1 MRRTLLGLLSL
12 VLLSTALVAA
22 VPAAARVGAPA
33 TAGAGAPAVA
43 ATASDGRVRLPGLH
57 ASASVIRDVD
67 GIAHIVA
74 ADQHD
79 LFFLQ
84 GWVHAADRMFQM
96 DVTRRQASGTLAEL
110 LGAGALPSDAE
121 VRTIGLRRAAERG
134 LPVQSAE
141 GRAALEAYAA
151 GVNAWIGSNEAPA
164 QYAALQLTRIAPWTP
179 VDSLVIGK
187 AIAFNLSFD
196 LDIDLTVTAQ
206 TYQAVGAQAGFD
218 GTAAFAEDLFR
229 SQPFSDASTVPD
241 ATGAAVPSAP
251 AAGAPAAGARPL
263 AGRSAAAPSSSE
275 VPDAALRLAR
285 DYQARAEKVPFLAQA
300 VDRSFSLGSNEW
312 AIAGRHTA
320 TGKPIVANDPHL
332 SLDSPSTFY
341 PVALRGGGLDVQG
354 EGFAGTPF
362 VILGQNKHIAWGA
375 TTNPMDVT
383 DTYIEQVRPDPTSP
397 SGLSTVYEGTLE
409 HIVPIPETFRLNAR
423 VPGATDTVVPAPPGS
438 GLPEQTLIVPRR
450 NNGPIVSFDAS
461 AGTALS
467 VQYAG
472 FSATRELDTFR
483 LFDLAKD
490 LDDFREALTF
500 FDVGSQNW
508 AYADVRGNIAYL
520 TSAEMPLREDLEA
533 GTVDGL
539 PPWFLRDGTGGNE
552 WVAAGDRLP
561 GQALPYE
568 ILPPAEMPHTVNP
581 RKGFFVNANND
592 PAGTTLDNNPLNQAR
607 PSGGIYYLN
616 VGYDGFRGG
625 RITDLVRDAV
635 GDRRGVT
642 TDDVSAQQADVT
654 LLDAQFFTP
663 YVTAALSRARSSD
676 DPALAA
682 LATDPRVV
690 EAVGRLS
697 RWNHTT
703 PTGIREGYDASDVDG
718 RLRDPSSAEAW
729 ASVAATIYSVWRGQY
744 IRNVIDAHLSPYP
757 VPLPCSDEAMKALKT
772 LLLRFDDQGGVGLS
786 GIDFY
791 AVPGVDDP
799 ADRRD
804 VLLLKS
810 VADALDQLAG
820 DAFEPAFGGSTDQDD
835 YRWGKLHR
843 VTFDAVLGPPWS
855 IPPAGGITTVPGLA
869 GVSTDGGFNTVDAS
883 SHNARADSVN
893 DFTFGGGPVRRFVA
907 QPGLAGMRARS
918 SLPGGTSSTIG
929 DPYFANLLPRWLT
942 NDTYRVRLNTLELLL
957 GTDSDT
963 WFRP

>member
-33 TAGAGAPAVA
+33 PAVA
-43 ATASDGRVRLPGLH
+43 ASDGRVRLPGLH
-57 ASASVIRDVD
+57 APASVIRDVD

-84 GWVHAADRMFQM
+84 GWVHATDRMFQM

-110 LGAGALPSDAE
+110 LGADALPSDAE
-121 VRTIGLRRAAERG
+121 ARTIGLRRAAERG

-196 LDIDLTVTAQ
+196 LDIDLTVAAQ

-218 GTAAFAEDLFR
+218 GAAAFAEDVFR

-241 ATGAAVPSAP
+241 ATGAAVPAAGASAP
-251 AAGAPAAGARPL
+251 AAAARAL
-263 AGRSAAAPSSSE
+263 AARSAAAPASPE

-300 VDRSFSLGSNEW
+300 VDRSFTLGSNEW

-397 SGLSTVYEGTLE
+397 SGLSTVYAGALE

-450 NNGPIVSFDAS
+450 NNGPIVSFDAT

-508 AYADVRGNIAYL
+508 AYTDVRGNIAYF

-561 GQALPYE
+561 GQALPYA

-635 GDRRGVT
+635 GDRRGLT

-718 RLRDPSSAEAW
+718 RLRDPSSAEAR

-744 IRNVIDAHLSPYP
+744 VRNVIDAHLSPYP
-757 VPLPCSDEAMKALKT
+757 VPLPGSDEAMKALKT

-810 VADALDQLAG
+810 VAEALELLAG
-820 DAFEPAFGGSTDQDD
+820 DPFAPAFGGSTDQDD

-869 GVSTDGGFNTVDAS
+869 GISTDGGFNTVDAS

-893 DFTFGGGPVRRFVA
+893 EFTFGGGPVRRFVA

-957 GTDSDT
+957 GTDSVT

>member
-1 MRRTLLGLLSL
+1 M
-12 VLLSTALVAA
+12 
-22 VPAAARVGAPA
+22 
-33 TAGAGAPAVA
+33 
-43 ATASDGRVRLPGLH
+43 SD
-57 ASASVIRDVD
+57 
-67 GIAHIVA
+67 
-74 ADQHD
+74 
-79 LFFLQ
+79 
-84 GWVHAADRMFQM
+84 
-96 DVTRRQASGTLAEL
+96 T
-110 LGAGALPSDAE
+110 
-121 VRTIGLRRAAERG
+121 
-134 LPVQSAE
+134 
-141 GRAALEAYAA
+141 
-151 GVNAWIGSNEAPA
+151 
-164 QYAALQLTRIAPWTP
+164 
-179 VDSLVIGK
+179 
-187 AIAFNLSFD
+187 
-196 LDIDLTVTAQ
+196 
-206 TYQAVGAQAGFD
+206 
-218 GTAAFAEDLFR
+218 
-229 SQPFSDASTVPD
+229 
-241 ATGAAVPSAP
+241 
-251 AAGAPAAGARPL
+251 
-263 AGRSAAAPSSSE
+263 
-275 VPDAALRLAR
+275 ALRLAR

-300 VDRSFSLGSNEW
+300 VDRTFTLGSNEW

-409 HIVPIPETFRLNAR
+409 HIVAIPETFRLNAR
-423 VPGATDTVVPAPPGS
+423 VPGATDTVVPVPDGS
-438 GLPEQTLIVPRR
+438 GVPAQTLIVPRR
-450 NNGPIVSFDAS
+450 NNGPIVNFDAA

-508 AYADVRGNIAYL
+508 AYADMRGNIAYF

-533 GTVDGL
+533 GTVNGL

-552 WVAAGDRLP
+552 WVAASGDRLP
-561 GQALPYE
+561 GQALPYA

-625 RITDLVRDAV
+625 RITDMVRDAV

-642 TDDVSAQQADVT
+642 TDDVAQQQADVT

-663 YVTAALSRARSSD
+663 YVVSALARARASSD
-676 DPALAA
+676 PTLASLAA
-682 LATDPRVV
+682 DPRVV
-690 EAVGRLS
+690 EAVGRLAK
-697 RWNHTT
+697 WNHTT

-718 RLRDPSSAEAW
+718 RLRDPSSAEVR

-744 IRNVIDAHLSPYP
+744 ARNVVDVHLAPYP
-757 VPLPCSDEAMKALKT
+757 VPLPGSDEVMKALKT
-772 LLLRFDDQGGVGLS
+772 LLTRFDDHGGVGLS

-791 AVPGVDDP
+791 AVPGVDSA

-810 VADALDQLAG
+810 VADALDLLAG
-820 DAFEPAFGGSTDQDD
+820 DGFALAFGGSTDQAD

-855 IPPAGGITTVPGLA
+855 IPPAGGITTVPGLS
-869 GVSTDGGFNTVDAS
+869 GISTDGGFNTVDAS
-883 SHNARADSVN
+883 SHNARADSVGE
-893 DFTFGGGPVRRFVA
+893 FTFGGGPVRRFVA
-907 QPGLAGMRARS
+907 QPGLVGMRARS

-929 DPYFANLLPRWLT
+929 DKYYANLLPRWLT
-942 NDTYRVRLNTLELLL
+942 NDTYRVRLNTLDLLL
-957 GTDSDT
+957 GTDSVT